1 MFHPQARNR
10 KQRLFRFCGREFR
23 QANRTHGGTAIQD
36 ATRRATLPLHRYRIF
51 RKLPRMRRTR
61 CACPA
66 SGDAV
71 FSQTS
76 TQKKDAGLN
85 QRPPAL
91 KEDFALTISAEQ
103 SPLVKTLHFYTDL
116 ASLENPSPRTRKHKV
131 SSPRRSNG
139 LPAVTGLPGRP
150 SLHVNA
156 SGVPHVAPRNSPN
169 PSDGLAPTLAWA
181 TGRWA
186 LTAFAN
192 PLSAPN
198 Q

>member
-1 MFHPQARNR
+1 MNLPCGIA
-10 KQRLFRFCGREFR
+10 QRF
-23 QANRTHGGTAIQD
+23 QANNFSDFEKSSQR
-36 ATRRATLPLHRYRIF
+36 
-51 RKLPRMRRTR
+51 
-61 CACPA
+61 A
-66 SGDAV
+66 SGRDRCEEHTRQV
-71 FSQTS
+71 QNGT
-76 TQKKDAGLN
+76 KKDAGRN

-116 ASLENPSPRTRKHKV
+116 VSRGTPGPRTRKHKF
-131 SSPRRSNG
+131 SGSRRSNG

-156 SGVPHVAPRNSPN
+156 SGVPHVAPKSSSTPVRRIPHQ
-169 PSDGLAPTLAWA
+169 PLAWA
-181 TGRWA
+181 TGHWA
-186 LTAFAN
+186 LNSFAN